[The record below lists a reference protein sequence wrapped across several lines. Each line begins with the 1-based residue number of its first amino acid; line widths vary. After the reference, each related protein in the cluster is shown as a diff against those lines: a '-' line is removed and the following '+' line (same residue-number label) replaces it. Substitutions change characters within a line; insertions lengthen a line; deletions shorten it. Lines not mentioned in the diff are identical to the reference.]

1 LFTGQT
7 HVSVISVRVDKRV
20 KESLER
26 AGVDIPGEVRRFLQE
41 LAWRVELKER
51 LERLDE
57 SLSRIP
63 PAQQG
68 FSAKSVREDREGH

>member
-1 LFTGQT
+1 MSN
-7 HVSVISVRVDKRV
+7 VSVVSVRVDKKV
-20 KESLER
+20 KENLEK
-26 AGVDIPGEVRRFLQE
+26 AGIDVSSEVKRFLQE
-41 LAWRVELKER
+41 LAWKVEMKER
-51 LERLDE
+51 LEKLDK